1 MYNLLIISTV
11 KTLKKITSI
20 LFVAAAMMMAACD
33 PYDDQFPIPSD
44 EYINDVNQT
53 SWVYEERDTYE
64 DENGMMPESVETDII
79 AFKSTASGKFSSRY
93 ANADRNNEETIP
105 FTYTYKRPNGTIT
118 ITADGQTE
126 TLNFSYN
133 AEKEMLTPLG
143 SEGYSLMFSRLR
155 TAK

>member
-1 MYNLLIISTV
+1 M
-11 KTLKKITSI
+11 KTLRKITSI
-20 LFVAAAMMMAACD
+20 LFVAATMLMAACD

-44 EYINDVNQT
+44 EYINDVYQT

-64 DENGMMPESVETDII
+64 DENGVMHESVETDII
-79 AFKSTASGKFSSRY
+79 AFKSTASGKFTSRY
-93 ANADRNNEETIP
+93 ANADRNDEETIP

-133 AEKEMLTPLG
+133 AEKETLTLLG
-143 SEGYSLMFSRLR
+143 SEGYSLMFSRQQSA
-155 TAK
+155 AK